1 MTTQADETRAAVMAY
16 FNAWTSNDPKAARAA
31 LADDLEFIG
40 PGAHYTSADAFYP
53 ALVGFAALTKRA
65 RLDELY
71 VDGDRAAMVY
81 DCELPAPAG
90 EFRIASFFRVAGGK
104 IVRYE
109 TLFDP
114 TGFRALQAQLQR
126 G

>member
-16 FNAWTSNDPKAARAA
+16 FTAWTSNDPKAARAV

-53 ALVGFAALTKRA
+53 GLAGFAALTKRA

-71 VDGDRAAMVY
+71 VDGDRAAMIY
-81 DCELPAPAG
+81 DCEMPDPCGL
-90 EFRIASFFRVAGGK
+90 FRIASFFRVAGGK

-114 TGFRALQAQLQR
+114 SGFKALLAERA
-126 G
+126 